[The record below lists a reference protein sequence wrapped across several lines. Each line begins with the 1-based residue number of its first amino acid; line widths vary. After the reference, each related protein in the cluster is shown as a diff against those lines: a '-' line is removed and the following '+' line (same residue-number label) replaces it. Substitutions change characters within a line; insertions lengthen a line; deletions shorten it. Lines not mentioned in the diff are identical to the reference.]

1 MASETYFIEIEGHF
15 ALRRGT
21 PFILSA
27 KDWALMKKWRDD
39 GIPLPIVIEAIDS
52 VFEKNE
58 ASGRRKTISSLSY
71 CRHSVKELWSE
82 RRDLYTGASGAVPEE
97 SPLVQLEELAA
108 RIEAVPIA
116 ASFAPRIRALV
127 SEKSVPAIEN
137 ALLALEAQLID
148 AVIAVAPDDITL
160 IRGEVAKALAQTPVD
175 EKTRARTE
183 EANLRRLVRE
193 KFSLPR
199 LTLFS

>member
-1 MASETYFIEIEGHF
+1 VSDSYFTEIEGHF
-15 ALRRGT
+15 AMRRGT

-58 ASGRRKTISSLSY
+58 TSGRKKAISSLAY

-97 SPLVQLEELAA
+97 SPLVQLESLAA
-108 RIEAVPIA
+108 QIEAIPLV
-116 ASFAPRIRALV
+116 ASFAPRIRALIA
-127 SEKSVPAIEN
+127 EKSVPAIEN
-137 ALLALEAQLID
+137 ALLALEGELID
-148 AVIAVAPDDITL
+148 AIVAAAPEEIAA
-160 IRGEVAKALAQTPVD
+160 IRAEVAHALAQSPVD

-193 KFSLPR
+193 KFGLPR
-199 LTLFS
+199 LTLFT